1 MQRQNQEQE
10 QGREQEEREGRG
22 RGKEQRKGFQVHR
35 AASSAS
41 VVWSWPVEVA
51 PEGGEGQP
59 ACDGNSEEEGRNW
72 KVSLSEKTR
81 AGDSKCI
88 IESAS
93 SMLGETSHDS
103 ATSISR
109 AATKLRKGKR
119 FE

>member
-1 MQRQNQEQE
+1 M
-10 QGREQEEREGRG
+10 
-22 RGKEQRKGFQVHR
+22 
-35 AASSAS
+35 
-41 VVWSWPVEVA
+41 EVA

-93 SMLGETSHDS
+93 SMWGETSHDR
-103 ATSISR
+103 ATSMSR

-119 FE
+119 FESRGGSGYVGLVACTSKTIFGG